1 MFGRFFAPGPVEV
14 LPEVLAAMTRPMIH
28 HRGKEARDL
37 YGRVGPVLQA
47 VFGTARPV
55 RFLTASGTGAVEAGI
70 RALPPGR
77 VLSLVNGA
85 FGERMARMA
94 ETCHHEVDRLDA
106 PLGRVVDPE
115 TVAAKIRA
123 TRYAGVTAVHNETS
137 TGALQP
143 LPPLA
148 RAVGEVPLVL
158 DSISGAAG
166 APIEMDDLGIA
177 YACAGSQKALALP
190 PGLAFAAASERFLAL
205 ARQSTERGFYLDLLS
220 YERDTPPFTPAL
232 PLLYALDAQAERMAR
247 EGVPA
252 RWARHRAMAELV
264 WDWAARR
271 GIAVTA
277 AEGYR
282 SPTVTCL
289 EIPPPLTGPELV
301 ERVRAKGF
309 VVGGGYGPL
318 KGNCFRIGHM
328 GDQTVETVAALLK
341 ACDAALS
348 PPPPHPRTL

>member
-1 MFGRFFAPGPVEV
+1 
-14 LPEVLAAMTRPMIH
+14 MTRPMIH
-28 HRGKEARDL
+28 HRGGEAKEL
-37 YGRVGPVLQA
+37 YRRIGPVLQQ

-55 RFLTASGTGAVEAGI
+55 RFLAASGTGAVEAGI

-77 VLSLVNGA
+77 VLSLVHGA

-94 ETCHHEVDRLDA
+94 ETCHHEVDRIEA
-106 PLGRVVDPE
+106 PLGSVVHPE
-115 TVAAKIRA
+115 AVAAKVRE
-123 TRYAGVTAVHNETS
+123 TKYVGVTAVHNETS

-166 APIEMDDLGIA
+166 APIELDASGIA
-177 YACAGSQKALALP
+177 FACTGSQKALALP
-190 PGLAFAAASERFLAL
+190 PGLGFSAASESFLAL
-205 ARQSTERGFYLDLLS
+205 ARNSTERGFYLDLLA

-232 PLLYALDAQAERMAR
+232 PLLYALDAQAARISR
-247 EGVPA
+247 EGIFA

-264 WDWAARR
+264 WAWAERKGLR
-271 GIAVTA
+271 ITA
-277 AEGYR
+277 GPRFR
-282 SPTVTCL
+282 SPTVTCI
-289 EIPPPLTGPELV
+289 EVPAPLTGPEFV
-301 ERVRAKGF
+301 ARVKAKGF
-309 VVGGGYGPL
+309 LVGGGYGPL
-318 KGNCFRIGHM
+318 KASCFRIGHM

-348 PPPPHPRTL
+348 P

>member
-1 MFGRFFAPGPVEV
+1 MFGTFFAPGPVEV
-14 LPEVLAAMTRPMIH
+14 HPDVLAAMTRPMIH
-28 HRGKEARDL
+28 HRGAEARDL
-37 YGRVGPVLQA
+37 YRRVGSVLQA

-55 RFLTASGTGAVEAGI
+55 RFLAASGTGAVEAGI

-77 VLSLVNGA
+77 VLALVNGA

-94 ETCHHEVDRLDA
+94 ETCRHEVDRLEA

-115 TVAAKIRA
+115 TVAARVRA

-148 RAVGEVPLVL
+148 RAVGDVPLVI

-166 APIEMDDLGIA
+166 APIELDATGIS
-177 YACAGSQKALALP
+177 YACTGSQKALALP
-190 PGLAFAAASERFLAL
+190 PGLGFAAASEKFLVA

-247 EGVPA
+247 EGIPA
-252 RWARHRAMAELV
+252 RWARHRAMAELT
-264 WDWAARR
+264 WDWARRR
-271 GIAVTA
+271 GIQVTA
-277 AEGYR
+277 AEGFR

-289 EIPPPLTGPELV
+289 ELLPPLTGPEFV
-301 ERVRAKGF
+301 ERVRAKGY

-328 GDQTVETVAALLK
+328 GDQTVETVAALLR
-341 ACDAALS
+341 ACDAAL
-348 PPPPHPRTL
+348 